1 MMNPNHSGASRRP
14 YSRGAVPRNRSRMPF
29 SPHHTHHANR
39 NHGGH
44 NQSWYNKDMENSF
57 NYGDNGSSPKEA
69 SFTYTSKSP
78 PVQLHSP
85 PLAGRQ
91 TAAALLMPYGA
102 ADDGSINNRSQ
113 QILRAGPSHI
123 DRHRINMGGNS
134 MQDRNRHTMSASSI
148 DRHSNHFEGPSN
160 STRGSDL
167 HGGGDA
173 RSVLSMD
180 SMRNSRDN
188 NGGARERFSP
198 HYHSGPG
205 GNGSGPA
212 GGGGGG
218 GGGGPNQSS
227 SPPYCPV
234 DGIGGNGG
242 IKSDS
247 PSRKRRRVSS
257 RLPSQSPP
265 AAIWEHRRSPRNGG
279 GGGGGMMSL
288 MGTSGGSANGGGG
301 NGGLG
306 NHAMNGHHN
315 LSLQQQQPQSS
326 QSMQQQQQQQQQQP
340 QLLHRDHP
348 QQQQHHHHQLHHHHH
363 HSQQQQQQQQS
374 HHHSNGGAG
383 SHLHPSSGGNL
394 AAAIIS
400 QLQSHV
406 HHPQGSPPIRRP
418 RFHRE
423 QQQQQQQQPQQQQQ
437 QQQPQQQQRPWES
450 LTQVFQQAP
459 AAQAQ
464 HQHPASSLMV
474 DINQVPV
481 SLPLG
486 HHHEQLWTYSAG
498 PHISIC
504 SGHPAAPHLP
514 PCQVHG
520 VYSQPFAQTCGIG
533 GHFGSFASSA
543 GPALAVPHPPPHQAH
558 YQHPH
563 LAQQRTDGISLDGL
577 EHAGASPLHL
587 SPLTTHAHH
596 LHGASP
602 QMTQLTA
609 AAQPIY
615 ISTEVSAVGSEVP
628 RTGVTPAGTLI
639 PLIAN
644 VPQGRNYEILHRTV
658 RRAITAPRRNFA
670 RFHWPGPP
678 PPPPPPPPPAHH
690 QHHHPGHHHPTHH
703 HRPHA
708 PPPPPPAALQAHPQ
722 PLGHPQ
728 PAHVTLSATTS
739 AYSGILLNFL
749 AMFPLS
755 TYGPPDLNSPDSN
768 ETENYEALLSLAE
781 RLGEAKPRGLA
792 RPEIDQLPSYKFNAE
807 THTGDQTSCV
817 VCMCDFEARQI
828 LRVLPCSHEFHA
840 KCVDK
845 WLRSNRTCPI
855 CRGNAS
861 EYFESSEEQ

>member
-29 SPHHTHHANR
+29 SPHPHHSNR

-57 NYGDNGSSPKEA
+57 NYG
-69 SFTYTSKSP
+69 
-78 PVQLHSP
+78 
-85 PLAGRQ
+85 
-91 TAAALLMPYGA
+91 
-102 ADDGSINNRSQ
+102 
-113 QILRAGPSHI
+113 AGPSHI
-123 DRHRINMGGNS
+123 DRHRINMGNG

-160 STRGSDL
+160 SARGSEL
-167 HGGGDA
+167 HGDSRA
-173 RSVLSMD
+173 SLLSLD

-188 NGGARERFSP
+188 GNRDRFSP
-198 HYHSGPG
+198 QYHHA
-205 GNGSGPA
+205 GNGNINGGGA
-212 GGGGGG
+212 GGGGNGNGLAGG
-218 GGGGPNQSS
+218 SS
-227 SPPYCPV
+227 QTPSPPFCPV
-234 DGIGGNGG
+234 DGGGVGSG
-242 IKSDS
+242 VMKSDS

-279 GGGGGMMSL
+279 GGGGGGGGMMML
-288 MGTSGGSANGGGG
+288 MGGNGSNGGGGG
-301 NGGLG
+301 NGGGSGMG
-306 NHAMNGHHN
+306 NHPMNGHHN
-315 LSLQQQQPQSS
+315 LSLQQQQMQQPQSAQSS
-326 QSMQQQQQQQQQQP
+326 QQVQLQQQHQLLHRDHQQQHHLHQQSHHHHHHAQQQQQQQQQV
-340 QLLHRDHP
+340 
-348 QQQQHHHHQLHHHHH
+348 HHHA
-363 HSQQQQQQQQS
+363 
-374 HHHSNGGAG
+374 NGGG
-383 SHLHPSSGGNL
+383 GHLHSSASGSGL
-394 AAAIIS
+394 AAAVIS

-418 RFHRE
+418 RYHRE
-423 QQQQQQQQPQQQQQ
+423 QQQQQQQQSQQQQQ
-437 QQQPQQQQRPWES
+437 QQQTQQQRPWES
-450 LTQVFQQAP
+450 LTQVFQQP
-459 AAQAQ
+459 SAAQAQ
-464 HQHPASSLMV
+464 HQHAASSLMV

-520 VYSQPFAQTCGIG
+520 VYSQPFAQTCSIG
-533 GHFGSFASSA
+533 GHFGGFASTA
-543 GPALAVPHPPPHQAH
+543 GPALAVPHPQPHQAH
-558 YQHPH
+558 YQHAH
-563 LAQQRTDGISLDGL
+563 LAQQRTDGLSLDGL
-577 EHAGASPLHL
+577 EHAGASPLHI

-596 LHGASP
+596 LHSSP
-602 QMTQLTA
+602 MTQMTA

-615 ISTEVSAVGSEVP
+615 ISTE
-628 RTGVTPAGTLI
+628 
-639 PLIAN
+639 
-644 VPQGRNYEILHRTV
+644 GRNSQFELLHRTA
-658 RRAITAPRRNFA
+658 RRAITAAPRRNFA
-670 RFHWPGPP
+670 RFHWPAPP

-690 QHHHPGHHHPTHH
+690 HHHHPAHHPAH
-703 HRPHA
+703 HRA
-708 PPPPPPAALQAHPQ
+708 PPALTHPQ
-722 PLGHPQ
+722 PLGPQ

-755 TYGPPDLNSPDSN
+755 TYGQPELSSPDSN